1 MGEIVKIE
9 SIIRRAAGSTVILG
23 SNTYRFLPDDS
34 GRHVA
39 EVEDDGH
46 IEILLANQSFRDVDE
61 APAGEQGTTS
71 PEKMD
76 SPEANPN
83 GDPAAK
89 KRGGRK
95 AKAPAGEQ
103 GAGEEKAGSEG

>member
-1 MGEIVKIE
+1 LGKIVKIE

-23 SNTYRFLPDDS
+23 SNTYRFLPGDD

-39 EVEDDGH
+39 EVEDEGH
-46 IEILLANQSFRDVDE
+46 IEVLLANQSFRAVAK
-61 APAGEQGTTS
+61 APAGEQDTTI
-71 PEKMD
+71 PEKKD

-83 GDPAAK
+83 GDPVAK

-103 GAGEEKAGSEG
+103 DTGEEKTGSEG

>member
-1 MGEIVKIE
+1 MKIE
-9 SIIRRAAGSTVILG
+9 SIIRRAAGSTVKLG

-39 EVEDDGH
+39 EVEDEGH
-46 IEILLANQSFRDVDE
+46 VDILLANSSFREV
-61 APAGEQGTTS
+61 AKTPAGEQGATNI
-71 PEKMD
+71 EKND
-76 SPEANPN
+76 SPEAAQSNEPV
-83 GDPAAK
+83 AK

-103 GAGEEKAGSEG
+103 GGTEEKAGSEG

>member
-1 MGEIVKIE
+1 MKIE
-9 SIIRRAAGSTVILG
+9 SIIRRAAGSTVKLG

-39 EVEDDGH
+39 EVEDEGH
-46 IEILLANQSFRDVDE
+46 VEILLANSAFREVAK
-61 APAGEQGTTS
+61 APVGEQVAAKV
-71 PEKMD
+71 EKND
-76 SPEANPN
+76 SPEADQS
-83 GDPAAK
+83 GDPVAK

-103 GAGEEKAGSEG
+103 GATEEKAGSEG